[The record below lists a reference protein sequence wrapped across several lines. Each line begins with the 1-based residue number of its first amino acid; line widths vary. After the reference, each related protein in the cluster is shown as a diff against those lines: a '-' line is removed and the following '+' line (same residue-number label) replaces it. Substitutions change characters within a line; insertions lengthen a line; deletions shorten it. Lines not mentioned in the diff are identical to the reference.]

1 MTEPFTAVKGG
12 PGRGGS
18 RCPQLHTM
26 AKKRNAAPKGGNK
39 TFASK
44 RTMNPPQGGHAA
56 EAGSNKAFQQH
67 DTTRRLGSFEGTGN
81 HARTGN
87 RGHE

>member
-1 MTEPFTAVKGG
+1 MADNKSKSPSKG
-12 PGRGGS
+12 S
-18 RCPQLHTM
+18 Q
-26 AKKRNAAPKGGNK
+26 K

-44 RTMNPPQGGHAA
+44 RTINAPQGDRSHGANVGPGPSDQQQDAA
-56 EAGSNKAFQQH
+56 
-67 DTTRRLGSFEGTGN
+67 RRLGSFEGKGE